1 VAAEAGAR
9 VLLVSTDPAHSLG
22 HVFEQRFTALPR
34 RVRVAKPR
42 VAGRSARRTAVPGTL
57 DVVELDADRALD
69 RWIGE
74 RRVALKQIVGRGTY
88 LDDDDIDSLL
98 RLAFPG
104 VDELIGLLELTRLA
118 EAGQYPEVVVDT
130 APTGHTLRLLGMPAS
145 LRRIAGILE
154 QMQAKH
160 RYLSESLAGRYRSD
174 GSDLAIGEIEA
185 RGLAL
190 EALLRDPRQCTFHW
204 ITLPEVVAMEEAQD
218 GMSALAASGIAV
230 KELVVN
236 RLATRP
242 RGGCPVCEA
251 RVACE
256 EPIIARAH
264 ALFPGIPVRL
274 LPTLSDEPRGPVLLR
289 QVGHC
294 LRRAGRVL
302 PQRPPARRS
311 RHRAILPA
319 SDVRGGDDWLS
330 VMAPPG
336 VRLLLFAGKGGVGKT
351 TCAASVALSLAGR
364 APDRSVL
371 LLSTDPAHSLGDVLA
386 TPLDDVARPVPGGP
400 PGLRA
405 RELDA
410 GALFANRRRRYLD
423 AVDRVFAELR
433 GGSRFDLAFD
443 RAVVE
448 DLVDLAPPGI
458 DELLGLLAITDVLMP
473 GSSSDAQ
480 SMVIVDTAPTGH
492 VLRLLAMPATGLEW
506 VHALMGLLLKYRKV
520 IGLGQLGTDLVDISR
535 ELRQLQ
541 ALLTDRRRA
550 RLVVVTRAAE
560 LSRLETRRLVTGVN
574 ALNIGIS
581 ATVVNALTPAA
592 CGRCLRIHNRE
603 QRTVATLRKDLRR
616 LVAPPCAIIGAPIVV
631 PPPRGA
637 EALRQWQRAWTTL
650 DA

>member
-1 VAAEAGAR
+1 
-9 VLLVSTDPAHSLG
+9 
-22 HVFEQRFTALPR
+22 
-34 RVRVAKPR
+34 
-42 VAGRSARRTAVPGTL
+42 
-57 DVVELDADRALD
+57 
-69 RWIGE
+69 
-74 RRVALKQIVGRGTY
+74 
-88 LDDDDIDSLL
+88 
-98 RLAFPG
+98 
-104 VDELIGLLELTRLA
+104 
-118 EAGQYPEVVVDT
+118 
-130 APTGHTLRLLGMPAS
+130 
-145 LRRIAGILE
+145 
-154 QMQAKH
+154 
-160 RYLSESLAGRYRSD
+160 
-174 GSDLAIGEIEA
+174 
-185 RGLAL
+185 
-190 EALLRDPRQCTFHW
+190 
-204 ITLPEVVAMEEAQD
+204 
-218 GMSALAASGIAV
+218 
-230 KELVVN
+230 
-236 RLATRP
+236 
-242 RGGCPVCEA
+242 
-251 RVACE
+251 
-256 EPIIARAH
+256 
-264 ALFPGIPVRL
+264 
-274 LPTLSDEPRGPVLLR
+274 
-289 QVGHC
+289 
-294 LRRAGRVL
+294 
-302 PQRPPARRS
+302 
-311 RHRAILPA
+311 
-319 SDVRGGDDWLS
+319 
-330 VMAPPG
+330 MAPPG

-351 TCAASVALSLAGR
+351 TCAASVAVSLADR
-364 APDRSVL
+364 ARDRGVL

-405 RELDA
+405 REVDA
-410 GALFANRRRRYLD
+410 GALFADRRTRYLD

-473 GSSSDAQ
+473 GASGDSQ

-560 LSRLETRRLVTGVN
+560 LSRLETHRLVVGVN
-574 ALNIGIS
+574 ALDIGIS

-592 CGRCLRIHNRE
+592 CGRCVRIHNRE
-603 QRTVATLRKDLRR
+603 QRTVEALRKDLRR
-616 LVAPPCAIIGAPIVV
+616 LVTPRCAIIGAPIVA